1 MLNTNPAF
9 PRRGEVWSINFDPT
23 LGAEIK
29 KKRPGIVVSS
39 DAIGKL
45 PIKLVAPIT
54 VWKDQLIHNIWH
66 VRIKPDGFN
75 GLSKISAVDVLQL
88 RGIDTQRF
96 MTKLGRVSSTVME
109 EIVSAIA
116 AIVEYE

>member
-1 MLNTNPAF
+1 LLNTNPTF
-9 PRRGEVWSINFDPT
+9 PRRDEVWSINFDPT

-54 VWKDQLIHNIWH
+54 EWKDRFTKNIWH
-66 VRIKPDGFN
+66 VKIKPDSSN

-88 RGIDTQRF
+88 RGMDVQRF
-96 MTKLGRVSSTVME
+96 ITKLGHVSSTVME
-109 EIVSAIA
+109 EVAAAVA
-116 AIVEYE
+116 AIIEYE